1 MVHTNEYKYVKN
13 IQQLIIKIDIK
24 TVTLTERVIL
34 SFL

>member
-1 MVHTNEYKYVKN
+1 MVHTNEYKHVKN
-13 IQQLIIKIDIK
+13 IQQLIIK